1 MTRVTV
7 KRWLTTSDESPEP
20 GGSPSASGTS
30 DRRAAILRR
39 ESSIHAGL
47 RSGHGFFLFAS
58 QEGDP
63 FRPVPVVG
71 CVTRLRHLENSR
83 PDLPALPHACV
94 VDVESF
100 GGKVLTKF
108 AKLER
113 TTELLFPPPKVLYC
127 VGVDCFVSASVHA
140 AIRLVVS
147 IEIYASDCHTA
158 FDRRL
163 PDRALCG
170 PTEVFEFPHTAN
182 VDREN
187 SAVGAHTIGQTAMVP
202 PPVTTMTTH
211 IVNHIK
217 SYSQPPLAAQY
228 GLFHL
233 MMW

>member
-1 MTRVTV
+1 MIWPVYHPGFVTRRDPTLSKYSQVCPRTQCLS
-7 KRWLTTSDESPEP
+7 KTP
-20 GGSPSASGTS
+20 
-30 DRRAAILRR
+30 R
-39 ESSIHAGL
+39 EVL
-47 RSGHGFFLFAS
+47 
-58 QEGDP
+58 
-63 FRPVPVVG
+63 VVHPYG
-71 CVTRLRHLENSR
+71 ETPTRHTRLRHLENSR

-108 AKLER
+108 AKLEQ